1 MRVSRWQQDARLGNV
16 SLIPLRGNESE
27 MRKSVAAF
35 ATDPLTVSDT
45 SGSGGNTVF
54 PLRHTSVSPRPGDVP
69 GVPLLWVVPL
79 FPSAARGH
87 QGLTYLCFVPSSC
100 TMSELEM

>member
-45 SGSGGNTVF
+45 SGCRGNTVF
-54 PLRHTSVSPRPGDVP
+54 PCITHQC
-69 GVPLLWVVPL
+69 PLLLGMCQGSPCSGL
-79 FPSAARGH
+79 SPCFPVLLGDTKGTPRTNMSV
-87 QGLTYLCFVPSSC
+87 LCPQLLHNV
-100 TMSELEM
+100 